1 LSPPTAEPI
10 GLETAAPRSDR
21 SPRREALG
29 LGLLFGTIYF
39 VQGIGEPTEGLIAQP
54 VRAMLKGWGNNA
66 EQIAAFSALLSIPW
80 SLKPL
85 YGLLSDYVPFLGYRR
100 KSYLVVTSAIC
111 VISLVALYFFPLPRG
126 ANQLLLFALLLPT
139 IAVAFSDVVA
149 DGLMIDEGQP
159 RGLTGRLQS
168 IQWSAMYASTVV
180 AGALGG
186 WLAQRN
192 MESFGFLICGALT
205 MATFIAS
212 VTVVRERRVP
222 AQPGAG
228 AAVTSALEKL
238 RRAAKTPV
246 VLSVAGFL
254 FLWNFNPFQHAIL
267 YVHMTDS
274 LGMTEQFFGNTV
286 SVLAIA
292 SIVASLTYGLYC
304 RRLNVKMLVHLSIV
318 TGILATLAYWKLDG
332 ETSAMVITAIVGFTY
347 MTGSMVQLDLA
358 ARSCPPESAATV
370 FALLMALSNL
380 AMALSTWIGG
390 ALYESMKSSLGP
402 VTAFDCL
409 VGIGALFTAGC
420 WLFLPVLNKFTPK
433 DVAV

>member
-1 LSPPTAEPI
+1 LSPPSAEP
-10 GLETAAPRSDR
+10 AAVDTPATRSDR
-21 SPRREALG
+21 DAKREALG

-66 EQIAAFSALLSIPW
+66 EQIAAFSALLSLPW

-85 YGLLSDYVPFLGYRR
+85 YGLLSDFVPFLGYKR

-111 VISLVALYFFPLPRG
+111 VISLIALYLFPLPRG
-126 ANQLLLFALLLPT
+126 ATQLLLVALLLPT
-139 IAVAFSDVVA
+139 ISVAFSDVVA

-186 WLAQRN
+186 WLAQRGLEN
-192 MESFGFLICGALT
+192 FGFLICGALT
-205 MATFIAS
+205 MATLIAS
-212 VTVVRERRVP
+212 VTVVRERRV
-222 AQPGAG
+222 
-228 AAVTSALEKL
+228 AVRTGGVTTALQNL
-238 RRAAKTPV
+238 RAAAKTPV

-267 YVHMTDS
+267 YVHMTQA
-274 LGMTEQFFGNTV
+274 LGMSEQFFGNTV

-292 SIVASLTYGLYC
+292 SIVASVAYGLYC
-304 RRLNVKMLVHLSIV
+304 RRLNVKPLVHLSIV
-318 TGILATLAYWKLDG
+318 TGILATLAYWKLDS
-332 ETSAMVITAIVGFTY
+332 ENSALVITAIVGFTY

-358 ARSCPPESAATV
+358 ARACPPESAATV

-380 AMALSTWIGG
+380 AMALSTWVGG
-390 ALYESMKSSLGP
+390 AWYESMKSSLGP
-402 VTAFDCL
+402 VAAFDIL
-409 VGIGALFTAGC
+409 VGVGAAFTAGC
-420 WLFLPVLNKFTPK
+420 WLFLPLLHKWTPK
-433 DVAV
+433 ESAG